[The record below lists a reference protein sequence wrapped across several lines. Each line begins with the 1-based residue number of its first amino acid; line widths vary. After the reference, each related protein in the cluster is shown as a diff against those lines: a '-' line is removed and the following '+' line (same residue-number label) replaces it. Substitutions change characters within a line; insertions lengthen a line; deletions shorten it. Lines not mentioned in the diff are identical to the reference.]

1 MRLVGIEFTFGI
13 DQSYFILI
21 TPEISRSSMRCESL
35 T

>member
-1 MRLVGIEFTFGI
+1 MKLVGVEFTFGI

-21 TPEISRSSMRCESL
+21 TPEICRSRMRCESL